1 MGMTSGW
8 LSKASAERFIIEQR
22 DSIDA
27 MFCPY
32 CVASIFSTKTKFVGS
47 TEVFCIVV
55 KFDDNTE
62 HFLTEADVRFM
73 TGEQSYE
80 I

>member
-27 MFCPY
+27 MFCP
-32 CVASIFSTKTKFVGS
+32 CCIASIFPVKTSG
-47 TEVFCIVV
+47 VFCIVV
-55 KFDDNTE
+55 KFDNDTE

>member
-8 LSKASAERFIIEQR
+8 LSCKSAENFIIEQCDNFDEVFKSVR
-22 DSIDA
+22 SIY
-27 MFCPY
+27 P
-32 CVASIFSTKTKFVGS
+32 VGIKG
-47 TEVFCIVV
+47 VFCIVV
-55 KFDDNTE
+55 EFDNNTG
-62 HFLTEADVRFM
+62 HLLTEADVRFM

>member
-8 LSKASAERFIIEQR
+8 LSKASAERFIIEQS
-22 DSIDA
+22 DSFDEV
-27 MFCPY
+27 FCPC
-32 CVASIFSTKTKFVGS
+32 CVTSIFSAKTKFVG
-47 TEVFCIVV
+47 TQEVFCIVV
-55 KFDDNTE
+55 KFDDDTE

-73 TGEQSYE
+73 TGEQSYA